1 MFSKN
6 WSSFDRSVVVLDQG
20 FKENGSRRPFGGA
33 YFFYLVN
40 LFVFFYF
47 VSMKKKFVLSPLN
60 FASFIMLCC
69 FAACFCAI
77 GCSNED
83 PVVGIDSPEKEKSE
97 GPEKQLD
104 SVSLSDYD
112 HLKGYVEYVGRV
124 ASVTLYELD
133 SGIVFTGREFTEAV
147 DTSNGFFDFKNLK
160 LQSPYALLKYEAVSY
175 YPPLWGFVDLDK
187 NDSIHLNTMMNLEY
201 RRVMK
206 LVKDGLP
213 TDSAEKQAQ
222 HEIMKDLFQK
232 VYDIK
237 PSNQISNDE
246 ADSVASAIHRIY
258 SKYLFRDKIAY
269 KYELD
274 GIWKIDSMKTHFADQ
289 VYFFIGYP
297 NAKDYDFGMARLC
310 ATIFG
315 NVEGIG
321 ECSAKNDGEAKRVVN
336 EMSDNYRMPFVCKK
350 DSGWTYPGAR
360 FQDTFEW
367 EPGYDGEWRRGD
379 FHNPFKYAYDS
390 LQGEW
395 ISYLGDSVG
404 VACVSSKV
412 GIVRKRTP
420 TNAFDSGYDKCIL
433 KDEYYYWSATA
444 TEEDYIEYGTKD
456 LECDSLGRVQKLS
469 VDPNFYVVCEEGK
482 FRKATDADIRLDLIE
497 REKAANPCG
506 DEDDDLRQGKV
517 DTTIYY
523 SCYHGALKMAGELD
537 KFLGK
542 ACNLGSEG
550 YYKYQNSLFY
560 CNGAQWKYSSD
571 SLVTETVTDEH
582 DNSKYKTVGVG
593 TQIWMA
599 ENLKLKTDSSWC
611 YQDEDDANC
620 ERYGRLYQWKDNVGA
635 ENICPEGFHVPSS
648 KDWETLKSYVND
660 VFDWD
665 HYTRILGAK
674 DGWKKSNEW
683 YIGNDDF
690 VGFSAFASG
699 VRDSSGKYADLFEA
713 AYFCTTDH
721 TDSTFTVYK
730 MQKILPNFEGV
741 EAPQNSVCSIR
752 CIKD

>member
-1 MFSKN
+1 MNTFLRNISCTRFALVSALLLCGLV
-6 WSSFDRSVVVLDQG
+6 SS
-20 FKENGSRRPFGGA
+20 
-33 YFFYLVN
+33 
-40 LFVFFYF
+40 
-47 VSMKKKFVLSPLN
+47 
-60 FASFIMLCC
+60 LCLM
-69 FAACFCAI
+69 
-77 GCSNED
+77 GCSEENSSLGVDVSEKPND
-83 PVVGIDSPEKEKSE
+83 PEQP
-97 GPEKQLD
+97 LD
-104 SVSLSDYD
+104 SVTLSEYD
-112 HLKGYVEYVGRV
+112 HLMGYVEYVGRV
-124 ASVTLYELD
+124 SAVTLYELD

-175 YPPLWGFVDLDK
+175 YPPLWGFVDLSK
-187 NDSIHLNTMMNLEY
+187 KDSIHLNTMMNLEY

-222 HEIMKDLFQK
+222 HEIMKDLFHK
-232 VYDIK
+232 IYDIK
-237 PSNQISNDE
+237 PSNQIAKND

-269 KYELD
+269 KYESD
-274 GIWKIDSMKTHFADQ
+274 GTWEIDSMKTHFADQ

-310 ATIFG
+310 ASIFG
-315 NVEGIG
+315 NIEGIG
-321 ECSAKNDGEAKRVVN
+321 ECSAKNDGEAKRVTN
-336 EMSDNYRMPFVCKK
+336 EMSDLYKRPFVCKK
-350 DSGWTYPGAR
+350 DSGWTYPGSG
-360 FQDTFEW
+360 FQDTYEW
-367 EPGYDGEWRRGD
+367 EKGYDGEMRKGD
-379 FHNPFKYAYDS
+379 FFDPFWYAYDS

-395 ISYLGDSVG
+395 IPSLDDPGDE
-404 VACVSSKV
+404 ACVSSKL
-412 GIVRKRTP
+412 GSVRKREATYVFAP
-420 TNAFDSGYDKCIL
+420 NYQKCIL
-433 KDEYYYWSATA
+433 SDNGYYYWTSADS
-444 TEEDYIEYGTKD
+444 EEEYIEYGTKD

-469 VDPNFYVVCEEGK
+469 IDPDFYVVCEEGT
-482 FRKATDADIRLDLIE
+482 FRKATDVDIRLDLIE

-523 SCYHGALKMAGELD
+523 SCYHGALKVAGELD

-560 CNGAQWKYSSD
+560 CNAAQWKYSSD
-571 SLVTETVTDEH
+571 SVVTETVTDER
-582 DNSKYKTVGVG
+582 DESKYKTVGVG

-611 YQDEDDANC
+611 YQDNDANC
-620 ERYGRLYQWKDNVGA
+620 EKFGRLYQWKDNVGVKG
-635 ENICPEGFHVPSS
+635 ENVCPEGFHVPSS
-648 KDWETLKSYVND
+648 QDWETLKSFVNN

-665 HYTRILGAK
+665 RYTRILGAK

-683 YIGNDDF
+683 YIGNDDL

-699 VRDSSGKYADLFEA
+699 VRDSSGKYADMFDA

-730 MQKILPNFEGV
+730 MQKILPNLAGIET
-741 EAPQNSVCSIR
+741 PKNSACTIR

>member
-1 MFSKN
+1 MNSFFRNNSCIRSF
-6 WSSFDRSVVVLDQG
+6 WGVSALLLCGFVSSFCL
-20 FKENGSRRPFGGA
+20 
-33 YFFYLVN
+33 
-40 LFVFFYF
+40 
-47 VSMKKKFVLSPLN
+47 M
-60 FASFIMLCC
+60 
-69 FAACFCAI
+69 
-77 GCSNED
+77 GCSEENSSLGVDVSEKPD
-83 PVVGIDSPEKEKSE
+83 NPERSE
-97 GPEKQLD
+97 TPEQPLD
-104 SVSLSDYD
+104 SVKLLEYDRLAGFVERVNKNAEQVRVITLS
-112 HLKGYVEYVGRV
+112 
-124 ASVTLYELD
+124 ELD
-133 SGIVFTGREFTEAV
+133 SGLVFTGREFTEKV
-147 DTSNGFFDFKNLK
+147 DSGTGFFEFKNLK
-160 LQSPYALLKYEAVSY
+160 LQSPYVLLNHNGNSLIS
-175 YPPLWGFVDLDK
+175 PMWSFVDLQK
-187 NDSIHLNTMMNLEY
+187 KDSVYVNSMTTTEF
-201 RRVMK
+201 RRVMN
-206 LVKDGLP
+206 LVKNGLP

-232 VYDIK
+232 TYDIK
-237 PSNQISNDE
+237 PSNQIAKND
-246 ADSVASAIHRIY
+246 ADSIANTILQLY
-258 SKYLFRDKIAY
+258 SQNLSCKKAAY
-269 KYELD
+269 KYESNGTWD
-274 GIWKIDSMKTHFADQ
+274 VDSLKTKFADRM
-289 VYFFIGYP
+289 YFILGYP
-297 NAKDYDFGMARLC
+297 NSEDYEFLTGRLS
-310 ATIFG
+310 AVIFG
-315 NVEGIG
+315 NIGGLG
-321 ECSAKNDGEAKRVVN
+321 ECSAKNDGEAKRITN
-336 EMSDNYRMPFVCKK
+336 ERSDFYRQPFVCKK

-367 EPGYDGEWRRGD
+367 ESGYDGEWRKGD

-395 ISYLGDSVG
+395 IPYLGDSVG
-404 VACVSSKV
+404 VACVSSKLDE
-412 GIVRKRTP
+412 VRKRTP

-433 KDEYYYWSATA
+433 DDGYFYWVSSAM
-444 TEEDYIEYGTKD
+444 EEDYIKYGTKN
-456 LECDSLGRVQKLS
+456 LECDSLGRVQKLPIDS
-469 VDPNFYVVCEEGK
+469 TFEVVCEDGK
-482 FRKATDADIRLDLIE
+482 FIRASVAHKNADLIE
-497 REKAANPCG
+497 KEKIANPCG

-560 CNGAQWKYSSD
+560 CNAAQWKYSSD
-571 SLVTETVTDEH
+571 SLVTETVTDER
-582 DNSKYKTVGVG
+582 DNSKYKTVGIG

-611 YQDEDDANC
+611 YQDEDNANC

-635 ENICPEGFHVPSS
+635 ENICPEGFRVPSS

-683 YIGNDDF
+683 YIGNEDY

-699 VRDSSGKYADLFEA
+699 VRDSDGKYVDVFEV

-730 MQKILPNFEGV
+730 MQKYLPNLEGV
-741 EAPQNSVCSIR
+741 ETPQNGTCTIR